1 VRRIETD
8 KIRNGPPHSF
18 CPTTPPACIICLMNF
33 LERIFQRLTQ
43 TSAGPVLQEIRDGR
57 FVTSSGGEL
66 LAQIRAV
73 RSFLRQ
79 SGLKAG
85 DRCGLLAPNSI
96 RWAAIDLALMAE
108 GIIVVPLYARQAPN
122 ELAGMLKDCGA
133 AMVICADE
141 ALRDGIANHWPDAHS
156 LALFDDLF
164 ATTPDDKIKDEPIA
178 RKDSDIVT
186 IIYTSGTSG
195 EPKGVMLSV
204 GNLNHMV
211 PCTGARLDQLME
223 GKTKETADQVF
234 HYLPFCFAG
243 SWILLLTALSRNSLL
258 SLSTDLNKLA
268 DELKLAAPN
277 YCLNVP
283 TLLERIRTGVESQIA
298 QKPSLIQTIYHNGK
312 AAWLRKYEGRGRAG
326 LAFALANWLIFTSIK
341 KKIGVNL
348 RALICGSAPLARET
362 QLFFS
367 MLGIRVL
374 QVYGLTETTAI
385 CTMDDPNDFT
395 PGRVG
400 PAIPGIEMKLGE
412 GGELLIRG
420 PHIFAGYWNKPE
432 ATASSL
438 LPDEDGNWFRTGDQG
453 EVDEK
458 GNWAI
463 TGRIKN
469 LLILKSGHNVAPE
482 PIEEKIAVSLPA
494 AQQVV
499 VVGNDRS
506 FLTALITGEVTAEAV
521 KQAVDVV
528 NADLPHYKR
537 ILAFHIS
544 KEPLTIESGLLTA
557 NGKLK
562 RDAISAQFAEV
573 FDELYTSKKA

>member
-1 VRRIETD
+1 
-8 KIRNGPPHSF
+8 
-18 CPTTPPACIICLMNF
+18 MNF
-33 LERIFQRLTQ
+33 LEKILQQLTQ
-43 TSAGPVLQEIRDGR
+43 TPNRSVLQEVRDGQ
-57 FVTSSGGEL
+57 FVSATC
-66 LAQIRAV
+66 AQFLQQVRAA
-73 RSFLRQ
+73 RTFIRQ
-79 SGLKAG
+79 SGLKKG

-96 RWAAIDLALMAE
+96 RWAAMDLALMAE
-108 GIIVVPLYARQAPN
+108 GVIVVPLYSRQAPN
-122 ELAGMLKDCGA
+122 ELVGMLKDCEA
-133 AMVICADE
+133 AMVICGDE
-141 ALRDGIANHWPDAHS
+141 TLRDGIANNWPTNS
-156 LALFDDLF
+156 PPLILFDQVF
-164 ATTPDDKIKDEPIA
+164 ATTPTSDIGDTPNPSADK
-178 RKDSDIVT
+178 DIVT

-195 EPKGVMLSV
+195 EPKGVMLNV
-204 GNLNHMV
+204 ANLNHMV
-211 PCTGARLDQLME
+211 PCTGSRLDQLME
-223 GKTKETADQVF
+223 SKTEQTADQVF

-298 QKPSLIQTIYHNGK
+298 TKPAFIQSIYHNGK
-312 AAWLRKYEGRGRAG
+312 AAWLHQYESKGRAG
-326 LAFALANWLIFTSIK
+326 LAFKLANWLIFANIK

-348 RALICGSAPLARET
+348 RALICGSAPLAKET

-367 MLGIRVL
+367 MLGIKVL

-453 EVDEK
+453 DVDAK

-469 LLILKSGHNVAPE
+469 LLIMKSGHNVAPE
-482 PIEEKIAVSLPA
+482 PIEEKVLFNLPT
-494 AQQVV
+494 AQQCV
-499 VVGNDRS
+499 VVGNDKG
-506 FLTALITGEVTAEAV
+506 FLAALVTGDLTNEQVQT
-521 KQAVDVV
+521 AVDAV

-562 RDAISAQFAEV
+562 RDVINKHFANEIE
-573 FDELYTSKKA
+573 ELYRSPKG

>member
-1 VRRIETD
+1 
-8 KIRNGPPHSF
+8 
-18 CPTTPPACIICLMNF
+18 MNF
-33 LERIFQRLTQ
+33 LERILQQLIQ
-43 TSAGPVLQEIRDGR
+43 TPNRPVLQEVRDGQ
-57 FVTSSGGEL
+57 FVTATCADL
-66 LAQIRAV
+66 LQEIRAA
-73 RSFLRQ
+73 RTYIRQ
-79 SGLKAG
+79 SGLKKG

-96 RWAAIDLALMAE
+96 RWAAMDLALMAE
-108 GIIVVPLYARQAPN
+108 GIIVVPLYSRQAPN
-122 ELAGMLKDCGA
+122 ELVGMLKDCEA
-133 AMVICADE
+133 SLVICGDP
-141 ALRDGIANHWPDAHS
+141 ALRDGIASNWTTNAPP
-156 LALFDDLF
+156 LALFDEVF
-164 ATTPDDKIKDEPIA
+164 ATIPATDIGDQPNPSTDD
-178 RKDSDIVT
+178 DIVT

-195 EPKGVMLSV
+195 EPKGVMLTV
-204 GNLNHMV
+204 ANLNHMV
-211 PCTGARLDQLME
+211 PCTGTRLDQLME
-223 GKTKETADQVF
+223 GKTAQVADQVF

-268 DELKLAAPN
+268 DELRLAAPN

-298 QKPSLIQTIYHNGK
+298 QKPSFIQKIYHNGK
-312 AAWLRKYEGRGRAG
+312 AAWMRQYEGQGRAG
-326 LAFALANWLIFTSIK
+326 LAFTLANWLIFNNIK

-348 RALICGSAPLARET
+348 RALICGSAPLAKET

-385 CTMDDPNDFT
+385 CTMDDPSDFT

-412 GGELLIRG
+412 GDEILVRG
-420 PHIFAGYWNKPE
+420 PNIFAGYWNRPE
-432 ATASSL
+432 ATASTIKN
-438 LPDEDGNWFRTGDQG
+438 GWFHSGDQG
-453 EVDEK
+453 DVDAK

-469 LLILKSGHNVAPE
+469 LLIMKSGHNVAPE
-482 PIEEKIAVSLPA
+482 PIEEKILFNLPT
-494 AQQVV
+494 AQQCV
-499 VVGNDRS
+499 VVGNDKG
-506 FLTALITGEVTAEAV
+506 FLSALITGELSNEQVQTAIDA
-521 KQAVDVV
+521 V

-562 RDAISAQFAEV
+562 RDAINKHFAAEIE
-573 FDELYTSKKA
+573 ELYRGKKS

>member
-1 VRRIETD
+1 MM
-8 KIRNGPPHSF
+8 KIHFDPPQSF
-18 CPTTPPACIICLMNF
+18 CPTAASACIIRPMNF
-33 LERIFQRLTQ
+33 LEKIFQQLKQTPNRL
-43 TSAGPVLQEIRDGR
+43 VIQEVRNGQ
-57 FVTSSGGEL
+57 FVTATCAEL
-66 LAQIRAV
+66 LLQIRAA
-73 RSFLRQ
+73 RSFIRN
-79 SGLKAG
+79 SGLKKG

-96 RWAAIDLALMAE
+96 RWAAVDLALMAE
-108 GIIVVPLYARQAPN
+108 GVIVVPLYSRQAPN
-122 ELAGMLKDCGA
+122 ELVGMLKDCGA
-133 AMVICADE
+133 TMVLCSDE
-141 ALRDGIANHWPDAHS
+141 ALRDGIASNWQIDAPP
-156 LALFDDLF
+156 LTLFNEVVATAPADDISDKPNA
-164 ATTPDDKIKDEPIA
+164 ATGEDL
-178 RKDSDIVT
+178 VT

-195 EPKGVMLSV
+195 EPKGVMLNV
-204 GNLNHMV
+204 ANLNHMV
-211 PCTGARLDQLME
+211 PCTGSRLDQLMQ
-223 GKTKETADQVF
+223 GKTEQVPDQVF

-243 SWILLLTALSRNSLL
+243 SWILLLTALSRNSVL

-268 DELKLAAPN
+268 DELALAAPN

-283 TLLERIRTGVESQIA
+283 TLLERIRTGVEGQIA
-298 QKPSLIQTIYHNGK
+298 TKPAFIQSIYQNGK
-312 AAWLRKYEGRGRAG
+312 AAWLHQYEGKGRAG
-326 LAFALANWLIFTSIK
+326 LAFKLANWLIFNNIK

-348 RALICGSAPLARET
+348 RALICGSAPLAKET

-432 ATASSL
+432 ATASAL

-482 PIEEKIAVSLPA
+482 PIEEKLQFNLPT
-494 AQQVV
+494 AQQCV

-506 FLTALITGEVTAEAV
+506 FLTALVTGDLTNEQV
-521 KQAVDVV
+521 QSAVDAV
-528 NADLPHYKR
+528 NTDLPHYKR
-537 ILAFHIS
+537 ILAFQVI

-562 RDAISAQFAEV
+562 RDAITKHFTNEI
-573 FDELYTSKKA
+573 EMLYLTKKD